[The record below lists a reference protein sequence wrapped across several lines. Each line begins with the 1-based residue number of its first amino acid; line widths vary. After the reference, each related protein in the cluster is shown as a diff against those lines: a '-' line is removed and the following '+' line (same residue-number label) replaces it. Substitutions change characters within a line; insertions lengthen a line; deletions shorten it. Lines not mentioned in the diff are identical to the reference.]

1 MSQVFYLTFQVSLS
15 YQEILSSVQVL
26 YCIAAVTQAV
36 DAGNIED
43 TWRALSNPSAHFT
56 VSKSAFR

>member
-1 MSQVFYLTFQVSLS
+1 LTFQVSLS

-26 YCIAAVTQAV
+26 YHIAAVTQAV

-43 TWRALSNPSAHFT
+43 TWKALSNPSAHFT
-56 VSKSAFR
+56 VSKCAFR